1 MKIRAFFQAL
11 SYLYLYC
18 TEKTAGSCSIRIF
31 YIIFRLIIADSYTF
45 YSSQTIIKMI
55 KTFSK
60 KFISNISAHIFTYI
74 V

>member
-1 MKIRAFFQAL
+1 MKIRAFFRHCYIHTGTAPNNP
-11 SYLYLYC
+11 
-18 TEKTAGSCSIRIF
+18 AGSCSVRIF

-45 YSSQTIIKMI
+45 YSSKTIIKMI